1 MDNITLGS
9 LPKVLLMGLR
19 TSGKSSIRK
28 VVFEKVPPQET
39 TFLPTTTRVETDDI
53 DKDTFVKFQVCDF
66 PGQMDPFDPATRGS
80 LDPNQIFENCGAIV
94 YVMDCEHHLEEAQR
108 RLLDTII
115 ASYDAKSEA
124 HIEVF
129 IHKVDVVEADR
140 KNDLFRKVKR
150 FIDDGIVSRLGK
162 KEASIEKRLNYNLT
176 TIYDHSVFLA
186 FSLVVQNLIKKQM
199 PYIRELI
206 TMLKNRSRLQYAFL
220 LDRTSKIYLARDS
233 DVQPEKYELLS
244 DAVELLEDLSSVYST
259 KATQI
264 RKLKA
269 NHGGNDLVG
278 QSQEELLGTLPN
290 SDTVIHL
297 ADERILYV
305 KQLGS
310 SLVLAAEIF
319 ERDFANRAMIDYNI
333 AVFGKAIAEVFDA
346 AGNMR

>member
-1 MDNITLGS
+1 
-9 LPKVLLMGLR
+9 
-19 TSGKSSIRK
+19 
-28 VVFEKVPPQET
+28 
-39 TFLPTTTRVETDDI
+39 
-53 DKDTFVKFQVCDF
+53 
-66 PGQMDPFDPATRGS
+66 MDPFDPATRGS

-162 KEASIEKRLNYNLT
+162 KEASIDKRLNYNLT

-220 LDRTSKIYLARDS
+220 LDRTSKIYLARD
-233 DVQPEKYELLS
+233 LS
-244 DAVELLEDLSSVYST
+244 L
-259 KATQI
+259 
-264 RKLKA
+264 
-269 NHGGNDLVG
+269 
-278 QSQEELLGTLPN
+278 
-290 SDTVIHL
+290 IH
-297 ADERILYV
+297 I
-305 KQLGS
+305 
-310 SLVLAAEIF
+310 
-319 ERDFANRAMIDYNI
+319 
-333 AVFGKAIAEVFDA
+333 
-346 AGNMR
+346 

>member
-39 TFLPTTTRVETDDI
+39 TFLPTTTKVETEDI

-66 PGQMDPFDPATRGS
+66 PGQMDPFDPAKRGS
-80 LDPNQIFENCGAIV
+80 LDPHQIFDNCGAIV

-115 ASYDAKSEA
+115 ASFEAKSEA

-150 FIDDGIVSRLGK
+150 FIDDGITSRLGK
-162 KEASIEKRLNYNLT
+162 KETSIEKRLNYNLT

-244 DAVELLEDLSSVYST
+244 DAVELLEDLSAVYST
-259 KATQI
+259 KATQA
-264 RKLKA
+264 RKIK
-269 NHGGNDLVG
+269 NSQNYDLVG
-278 QSQEELLGTLPN
+278 QDEVLGTLPN

-310 SLVLAAEIF
+310 SLVLASELF

-333 AVFGKAIAEVFDA
+333 AVFGKAIAEVFEV
-346 AGNMR
+346 AGSTR